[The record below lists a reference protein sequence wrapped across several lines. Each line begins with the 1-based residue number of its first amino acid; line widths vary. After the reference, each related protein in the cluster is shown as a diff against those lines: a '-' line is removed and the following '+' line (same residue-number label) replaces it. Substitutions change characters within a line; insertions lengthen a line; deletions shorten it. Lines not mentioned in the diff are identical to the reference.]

1 MIRPVTLASV
11 VKGAG
16 IVGLITILVRIL
28 SFGREVAAAAMFGV
42 GADLDVFLIA
52 YLVPSF
58 LFYAILGCAGAAI
71 IPALIE
77 ARQRGGED
85 GLRAL
90 IARAN
95 GAGIIGFCLL
105 GLLAALAAPLYL
117 PLLTSHLT
125 PEKIVLAQIWL
136 PLLCLL
142 VPLYGL
148 AALWTAIANSQGNLA
163 LPACIPV
170 LSPIVTIYMLYNYA
184 QLHGAWAFV
193 NGMLLG
199 AALEVVALGVL
210 LHWRGLLPWP
220 RLPRKTDMGFERGFA
235 ILFAGTAIMGLIP
248 ATDQAMATSIG
259 TGAITGIN
267 FGGRLVSLTGSV
279 GALALGAAVLPA
291 FAALAAEMDWTRLR
305 QMMRQCVALTL
316 GLAIPL
322 CLFISWFSLP
332 LVEIMFQRGQF
343 TGEDARIVANVQA
356 WYILQIPFYLGWI
369 VLARVLATLGRKRLL
384 LIMPIGAAA
393 LNIALNLW
401 LRQAWGAP
409 GIAAATTLVF
419 IALFAAAYVAA
430 HICVRSH
437 TKNPLPSALPALP
450 ETSLP

>member
-1 MIRPVTLASV
+1 MIRPATLSGV
-11 VKGAG
+11 IKGAG

-95 GAGIIGFCLL
+95 GAGVIGFCLL

-125 PEKIVLAQIWL
+125 PGKIALAQIWL

-184 QLHGAWAFV
+184 QLHGAWAFA

-199 AALEVVALGVL
+199 AALEVVALGIL
-210 LHWRGLLPWP
+210 LRWRGLLPWP
-220 RLPRKTDMGFERGFA
+220 RLPGKWDTGFERGFA

-259 TGAITGIN
+259 TGAITGII

-291 FAALAAEMDWTRLR
+291 FAALAAEMDWARLR
-305 QMMRQCVALTL
+305 QMMGQCVALTL

-332 LVEIMFQRGQF
+332 LVEILFQRGQF
-343 TGEDARIVANVQA
+343 SFDDARMVASVQA
-356 WYILQIPFYLGWI
+356 PYILQIPFYLGWI
-369 VLARVLATLGRKRLL
+369 VVARALAAMGHNFLILL
-384 LIMPIGAAA
+384 LSAGAAL
-393 LNIALNLW
+393 LNMILNYFFM
-401 LRQAWGAP
+401 QAAGVA
-409 GIAAATTLVF
+409 GIAAATSATFFLLLIAALAVF
-419 IALFAAAYVAA
+419 YYLPPRAAQIRV
-430 HICVRSH
+430 
-437 TKNPLPSALPALP
+437 L
-450 ETSLP
+450 